1 MSRCLKK
8 NTSFVGMNF
17 NDLFHFLE
25 ELQKNNNKEWMDANR
40 KWYKSLRNDFIAWL
54 DDLDMTMA
62 QLHDDYYPTPGKKG
76 INRINNNLMFHPN
89 KPIYKD
95 HFGAGLDKAPN
106 SADFYI
112 EIGLK
117 QCLLAGGRW
126 RPDSKTLRSIRDAID
141 YNGEELQAI
150 LDKPSFKKMFG
161 GLYEDEKLVSS
172 PKGFSN
178 DHPHIELLRNKTFAV
193 ELELSKEEVL
203 RDDFKEKIVEVYK
216 EMLPFRQYLNQAVTV

>member
-1 MSRCLKK
+1 
-8 NTSFVGMNF
+8 
-17 NDLFHFLE
+17 
-25 ELQKNNNKEWMDANR
+25 
-40 KWYKSLRNDFIAWL
+40 
-54 DDLDMTMA
+54 
-62 QLHDDYYPTPGKKG
+62 
-76 INRINNNLMFHPN
+76 MFHPN

-117 QCLLAGGRW
+117 HCLLAGGRW
-126 RPDSKTLRSIRDAID
+126 RPDSKALRSIRDAID
-141 YNGEELQAI
+141 YNGEELQKI

-193 ELELSKEEVL
+193 EYQLTRANVLS
-203 RDDFKEKIVEVYK
+203 DDFKEKIVKVYK